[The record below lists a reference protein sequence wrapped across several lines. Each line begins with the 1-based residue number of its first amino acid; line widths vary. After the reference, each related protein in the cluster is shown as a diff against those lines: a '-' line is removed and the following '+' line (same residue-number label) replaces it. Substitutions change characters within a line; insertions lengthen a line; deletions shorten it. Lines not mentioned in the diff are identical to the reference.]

1 MNLPATCIVEEP
13 RKAGRPRD
21 PAKHAA
27 IVEAARAAF
36 FARGFHAATIEEIAH
51 AAGVS
56 KVTVYSRFADKETL
70 FEEVIRA
77 ESVRMAAM
85 FDAELAAGQSL
96 EEQLNAFG
104 LALAGLKFSEE
115 HVAVDRV
122 LMNEIAQIP
131 ALAQRFYAAGPK
143 LCMTRLHEVLADAAA
158 RGTIEIDDPILAADD
173 LVGLW
178 LGAGDLEIKLG
189 LAPLPDAQALRRRV
203 HRATGLFLKMVGS
216 KA

>member
-1 MNLPATCIVEEP
+1 MAIAACLAGEP

-27 IVEAARAAF
+27 IVEAARDAF
-36 FARGFHAATIEEIAH
+36 FARGFHAATIEDIAQ

-56 KVTVYSRFADKETL
+56 KVTVYSRFGDKETL

-77 ESVRMAAM
+77 EGERMAAI
-85 FDAELAAGQSL
+85 FDREIAQGGSL

-104 LALAGLKFSEE
+104 MALAELKFSEE
-115 HVAVDRV
+115 HMAVERV
-122 LMNEIAQIP
+122 LMNEIAQSP
-131 ALAQRFYAAGPK
+131 MLAQRFFAAGPA
-143 LCMTRLHEVLADAAA
+143 LCLVRLADAIGAA
-158 RGTIEIDDPILAADD
+158 AAKGDIEVDDAALAADD

-189 LAPLPDAQALRRRV
+189 LVPPPDAAALRRRV
-203 HRATGLFLKMVGS
+203 HRATSLFLKMVGS